1 MDLQHINV
9 KLIAEKDGHIDL
21 EPVIPVFHSWIQDR
35 VCEELLL
42 DVADYRH
49 VHAGPGVV
57 LIGHESN
64 YSVDNGGGRLGV
76 LYNRKAVVE
85 GTRQDRLV
93 QATRAAIL
101 ACQRLEGDARLKQ
114 RIRFNG
120 RELDLFINDRLLA
133 PNVDA
138 TREVLEPELRK
149 FLQRLFG
156 GAEYSLQY
164 DRDPR
169 HLFSLTVKAAQ
180 GAAPTVLL
188 KNLLS

>member
-9 KLIAEKDGHIDL
+9 KLIAEKDGNIDL

-35 VCEELLL
+35 ACEELLL

-57 LIGHESN
+57 LIGHEAN
-64 YSVDNGGGRLGV
+64 YSVDNAGERLGI

-85 GTRQDRLV
+85 GTHQDRLT

-101 ACQRLEGDARLKQ
+101 ACQSLESDARLKQ

-133 PNVDA
+133 PNVDQ
-138 TREVLEPELRK
+138 TREVLEPELRTFFQK
-149 FLQRLFG
+149 LFG
-156 GAEYSLQY
+156 GREYSLQC

-169 HLFSLTVKAAQ
+169 RLFSLTVQAAQ
-180 GAAPTVLL
+180 PITSAALL